1 MEVLFIAFGLFVL
14 IWFVVLWGARYFGPK
29 DH

>member
-1 MEVLFIAFGLFVL
+1 MEVLFISFGLFAL
-14 IWFVVLWGARYFGPK
+14 IWFVVLWGARYFGSK